1 MYNRLCLFYEVN
13 EMSKLV
19 WGAGFNDKTR
29 PSRVDGKKVKEYEL
43 WTGMLKRCFS
53 EKYQTRQPTYIGC
66 NVSNNFL
73 NYSFFYDWCQEQ
85 IGFGKVDDKG
95 RYWQLDKDLL
105 FVDNK
110 TYSETACVFVPHE
123 INSFFTDRGNDRC
136 DNPVGVCFG
145 KQNGKF
151 RAQCKVNSKQQHLGY
166 FNTPEEAFNAYK
178 PFKEALCKQLA
189 LKWQSEIDERLFNA
203 MMSWSVT

>member
-1 MYNRLCLFYEVN
+1 
-13 EMSKLV
+13 MSKLV

-189 LKWQSEIDERLFNA
+189 LKWQSEIDERLFNV
-203 MMSWSVT
+203 MMNWSVKDDHLCLRY